1 MKPHVIITFI
11 FVFLLIIVNKIKI
24 KNLSENDI
32 IN

>member
-1 MKPHVIITFI
+1 VKPHVIITFI